1 MKNEMV
7 KNARGE
13 ARLEVTGEAVYEE
26 RPGAGEPRSL
36 LGKVVRAAR
45 RNFLEVAAAVGV
57 YVFMGT
63 TLIAIVLKVTSL
75 MAELNGSQ
83 SFGLAR
89 TLPW

>member
-1 MKNEMV
+1 MKDEMV

-13 ARLEVTGEAVYEE
+13 VRLEVAGESVYEE
-26 RPGAGEPRSL
+26 RPGAEEPRSI
-36 LGKVVRAAR
+36 LGKAVRAAR
-45 RNFLEVAAAVGV
+45 RNFLEVAAVVGV

-83 SFGLAR
+83 SFELAR